1 MRPEWPTQA
10 EAAAVLAGCDRK
22 PTMTELLRER
32 RRAGRRQGW
41 LEGVVA
47 GAVLVL
53 LLMGLR

>member
-1 MRPEWPTQA
+1 MKAEWPTHA
-10 EAAAVLAGCDRK
+10 EAAAVLAGLQ